1 MKNILNNAVS
11 VIVVMI
17 VLLLIIPLNPVLI
30 DVLII
35 LNIGISLIILLISMN
50 IKESLEFSI
59 FPSLLLI
66 TTLYR
71 IGINISTTRSIL
83 TRAGGAGSIIK
94 AMGDFV
100 LQGNAVVGVVIFL
113 IIVLVQF
120 LVITKG
126 AERVAEVAARFTL
139 DAMPGKQMAID
150 ADLGSGLITE
160 AEAKEKRHK
169 IQKEADFY
177 GSMDGATKIVKG
189 DATMS
194 LVITAINFIGGCV
207 IGMVQGGM
215 EFNEVLQVY
224 TIATIGDGLVSQIP
238 SLLISTATGMIVTR
252 AVSED
257 SLNMDV
263 TRQFTAQPKSI
274 MLGGGVLAILL
285 VVPGMPKIQ
294 LAIISL
300 GLMLG
305 GWQLVRKM
313 EEMAIPLSAPGMGG
327 PGGMSDEELEQMQA
341 EEEEN
346 FKDINSVYGLI
357 NVEPIEMEFG
367 YSLIPLVDEASGG
380 KMIDRIVIFRR
391 QYAQEMGLVI
401 PSIRLRD
408 SSSLN
413 TNQYVIKIKGEEVA
427 KGEILVDYYLALE
440 PPNPEKELDGIETIE
455 PAYGIPSKWITV
467 DKKEMAEIYGYT
479 VIDPLSVMLTHLSE
493 TVKKHAHELLNRQEV
508 VRLVDNMRKQTPE
521 LVDEL
526 IPAVISY
533 GNFQK
538 ILTNL
543 LKEGIPI
550 KDLETIMETIIDSA
564 MTVKDLE
571 SITENIRVAL
581 KRTITRKFC
590 EGGSMKVVTLDAEL
604 EKNIITSMTNGE
616 HGMYLALSPDVM
628 QNVITQLSE
637 EVKKFH
643 EIAQVP
649 IVLTS
654 QVVRVHFYHLVEQFF
669 PDMYVLSFNEI
680 NNNIQIQAIGNVT
693 L

>member
-160 AEAKEKRHK
+160 GEAKEKRHK

-274 MLGGGVLAILL
+274 MLGGAVLAILL

-294 LAIISL
+294 LGIISL

-313 EEMAIPLSAPGMGG
+313 EELAVPLSTAGVGG
-327 PGGMSDEELEQMQA
+327 PGGMSDEEIEQMQA

-357 NVEPIEMEFG
+357 SVEPIEMEFG

-380 KMIDRIVIFRR
+380 KMIDRIVIF
-391 QYAQEMGLVI
+391 L
-401 PSIRLRD
+401 
-408 SSSLN
+408 SL
-413 TNQYVIKIKGEEVA
+413 IHI
-427 KGEILVDYYLALE
+427 
-440 PPNPEKELDGIETIE
+440 
-455 PAYGIPSKWITV
+455 
-467 DKKEMAEIYGYT
+467 
-479 VIDPLSVMLTHLSE
+479 
-493 TVKKHAHELLNRQEV
+493 
-508 VRLVDNMRKQTPE
+508 
-521 LVDEL
+521 
-526 IPAVISY
+526 
-533 GNFQK
+533 
-538 ILTNL
+538 
-543 LKEGIPI
+543 
-550 KDLETIMETIIDSA
+550 
-564 MTVKDLE
+564 
-571 SITENIRVAL
+571 
-581 KRTITRKFC
+581 
-590 EGGSMKVVTLDAEL
+590 
-604 EKNIITSMTNGE
+604 
-616 HGMYLALSPDVM
+616 
-628 QNVITQLSE
+628 
-637 EVKKFH
+637 
-643 EIAQVP
+643 
-649 IVLTS
+649 
-654 QVVRVHFYHLVEQFF
+654 
-669 PDMYVLSFNEI
+669 
-680 NNNIQIQAIGNVT
+680 
-693 L
+693 